1 MPLES
6 VTSSSNAAVKRL
18 RALNESKGRKSA
30 GAFLVEGEVM
40 IREALQSGLA
50 PLEAL
55 SELESPLCALL
66 SERGALVRL
75 CPRHV
80 MESVCDTKTPQGVCC
95 AFALPENGGV
105 PADARRLLALDGV
118 QDPGNMGT
126 ILRTADAAGFE
137 GAYLS
142 PLCADV
148 YSPKVQR
155 AAMGSGFRVPSVRE
169 DLPEA
174 LKRLKNAGFT
184 VIGSALDGLP
194 VYEHAEL
201 SRLPKIVLV
210 IGNEAKGISDAVR
223 RASDISVKLPMRGR
237 AESLNAAVA
246 AGILMYELTRPEQKA

>member
-1 MPLES
+1 MAIES

-18 RALNESKGRKSA
+18 RALSDSKGRKSA

-40 IREALQSGLA
+40 IREALQSGLT

-55 SELESPLCALL
+55 SEQESPLCQLL
-66 SERGALVRL
+66 SERGAAVRL

-95 AFALPENGGV
+95 AFVLPENGSI
-105 PADARRLLALDGV
+105 PQSARRLLALDGV

-155 AAMGSGFRVPSVRE
+155 AAMGSGFRVPSVRQE
-169 DLPEA
+169 LPQA
-174 LKRLKNAGFT
+174 LLRLKEAGYT

-194 VYEHAEL
+194 IYEHAEL
-201 SRLPKIVLV
+201 SRLPRIVLV
-210 IGNEAKGISDAVR
+210 IGNEARGISENVR
-223 RASDISVKLPMRGR
+223 RVCDLMLKLPMRGR

-246 AGILMYELTRPEQKA
+246 AGILMYELTRPE